1 MTSAGDRRR
10 FLEMALCGT
19 LGACAGGRE
28 SSSGGAPAPPPE
40 GQVDKAIAQLDK
52 LARDLMERTGVP
64 GMAVAVVRG
73 DQKVY
78 AKGFGTRQVG
88 TSSPVDADTV
98 FQLASLSKS
107 VGSMVVAQQVGVGV
121 GGITWDTRVRS
132 QLPWFAL
139 NDARVTDELTIA
151 DLYSHRSGLPDHAG
165 DRLEDMGYDRR
176 QVLERLRHQPLDPFR
191 KTYHYTNFG
200 VTAGAEA
207 VCAAA
212 GLEWATLADRVLYQ
226 PLGMTRTSSRFED
239 FMARSNRA
247 VGHVEQDGRWI
258 QSPLLRKPDAQ
269 SPAGGA
275 SSSVNDMATWLAMM
289 LGKGVY
295 AGRRVIDAQAL
306 EAAVSPQ
313 MLIAPAHD
321 GRPASYYGFGFNV
334 GTTPYGRPEYNHS
347 GAFASGAATFFK
359 VVPSTG
365 IGLVAL
371 TNGYPLGIPETLGAQ
386 FFDLVE
392 VGSIQRDWY
401 SLFNPYFVEELKP
414 EGSLVGVPHPTTP
427 APPRALNEYAGA
439 YANEYHGPA
448 LITLE
453 NDALVLTMGP
463 ARVRRP
469 LAHWDGDVFT
479 FTLHNENAAPGM
491 ISKASFTGN
500 RVTLEYYNQ
509 EGLGTFVR

>member
-1 MTSAGDRRR
+1 
-10 FLEMALCGT
+10 
-19 LGACAGGRE
+19 
-28 SSSGGAPAPPPE
+28 
-40 GQVDKAIAQLDK
+40 
-52 LARDLMERTGVP
+52 MERTGVP

-107 VGSMVVAQQVGVGV
+107 VGSMVVARQVGLGV

-176 QVLERLRHQPLDPFR
+176 QVLDRLRYQPLDPFR

-200 VTAGAEA
+200 VTAAAEA

-212 GLEWATLADRVLYQ
+212 GLEWATLADRALYQ

-247 VGHVEQDGRWI
+247 VGHVEQNGPWV
-258 QSPLLRKPDAQ
+258 QSPLLRNPDAQ

-275 SSSVNDMATWLAMM
+275 SSSVNDMAKWLAMM

-306 EAAVSPQ
+306 ESAVSPQ
-313 MLIAPAHD
+313 MLIAPAHE

-347 GAFASGAATFFK
+347 GAFASGAGTFFK
-359 VVPSTG
+359 VVPSTA
-365 IGLVAL
+365 IGFVAL

-401 SLFNPYFVEELKP
+401 SIFNPYFVEELKP
-414 EGSLVGVPHPTTP
+414 EGSLVGVPRPTNP
-427 APPRALNEYAGA
+427 APPRALNEYTGA

-453 NDALVLTMGP
+453 NDALLLTIGP

-479 FTLHNENAAPGM
+479 FTLHNENATPGT
-491 ISKASFTGN
+491 ISKASFAGN
-500 RVTLEYYNQ
+500 RVTLEYYDQ
-509 EGLGTFVR
+509 EHLGTFVR